1 MNTAVSISRAGARER
16 KYSLFSVRR
25 QWLLYVLL
33 APAILWIVVFNFIPT
48 AMTIPMVFKDYNI
61 MKGIWGSPWN
71 GLENMR
77 AAWESPDFLRVVRN
91 TLEISLLRLAAG
103 FFPPIIL
110 AIFTHE
116 LRLARVRN
124 ITQAVT
130 YLPHFLSW
138 PIVWGIVLALL
149 NPADGV
155 LITALRHA
163 GVEPIDVFMQPGW
176 FRPLLIASA
185 IWKELG
191 WGTIIYLAALSGIEP
206 ELYEA
211 ATVDGAEWYQRLW
224 HITLPGIKPVMVL
237 LLTLSVSGLLN
248 AGFEQVYLFYS
259 PINYDVA
266 DIIDTWVF
274 RKGLLGAN
282 YALGTA
288 VGFWKSVIG
297 LILILIA
304 NKLARQFAGQGIW

>member
-1 MNTAVSISRAGARER
+1 MDGVITVRPAVREKR
-16 KYSLFSVRR
+16 YSLFSIRR

-48 AMTIPMVFKDYNI
+48 LITIPMVFKDYNI

-71 GLENMR
+71 GMENMR
-77 AAWESPDFLRVVRN
+77 AAWESPDFLRVLRN
-91 TLEISLLRLAAG
+91 TLEISLLRLSAG

-110 AIFTHE
+110 AVLTHE
-116 LRLARVRN
+116 LRSARIRN
-124 ITQAVT
+124 VAQSVT

-155 LITALRHA
+155 LVTALRQL
-163 GVEPIDVFMQPGW
+163 GIKPVDVFLEQVW
-176 FRPLLIASA
+176 FRPLLIVSG
-185 IWKELG
+185 IWKEIG

-259 PINYDVA
+259 PLNYQVS

-288 VGFWKSVIG
+288 VGFWKSVVG
-297 LILILIA
+297 LILILTA
-304 NKLARQFAGQGIW
+304 NKAAKQFAGQGIW